1 MIIEQNMNTQIAL
14 PTDLPANDPGLQVTK
29 DALSHIRRSI
39 EKAKTP
45 KPIGI
50 RVGVKKAG
58 CSGYE
63 YVLEY
68 AYPNSQR
75 NIDFAFTIDE
85 VTVLIDKEIYLK
97 FFKGGTTMD
106 FRKEGLNEGLQFEN
120 PNVGNECGCGESFTL
135 ADE

>member
-1 MIIEQNMNTQIAL
+1 MSNAPQIKL
-14 PTDLPANDPGLQVTK
+14 PVDLPSNDPGLSITSS
-29 DALSHIRRSI
+29 ALSHIKRSL
-39 EKAKTP
+39 EKTTSAS

-75 NIDFAFTIDE
+75 TVDFAFTVEDI
-85 VTVLIDKEIYLK
+85 TVLIDKEIYLK
-97 FFKGGTTMD
+97 FFKGGTIMD
-106 FRKEGLNEGLQFEN
+106 FRKEGINEGLQFEN
-120 PNVGNECGCGESFTL
+120 PNVGNQCGCGESFTL